1 MYQSNILENLELK
14 LQQTKAEN
22 KEKIDKIENEFKTGY
37 SAFLENIFKNDSFGI
52 KRFVSAYFQL
62 EKLDNPEK
70 SDNEIFFN
78 SLNKSVENLYL
89 SKEKK
94 ENLVLKISNL
104 EKNKDFFSEKIIQN
118 SDISKD
124 VNYPLLEDLEKKW
137 ILTKTDLIDISLK
150 YKEKKDFLSASKI
163 IWESKFEIIKKS
175 FFDLND
181 TKSADRIENFKT
193 DFSSEIENSKNIQ
206 IYPNLLNFVG
216 RNYSRLRLRDKVES
230 KAERLRRIFKIAF
243 LKLYRLKYSGID
255 INEII
260 RKIENLDDL
269 DSMIS
274 LLLKFFEQ
282 LKQNPVLQ
290 KDYVVSDEIDEVES
304 IVNEAEDN
312 KQKSIFN
319 ETTTIKA
326 SQILEEIENK
336 LTSSDLEKILSDKI
350 DLVWGNFID
359 REVSEKNKILVQK
372 EKLEKQKEEKELD
385 KEDLMKIFEE
395 TKQEIFELEEQK
407 RNMFLTWEYDKID
420 ALNDKL
426 IEIMKKLEKLKKLLW
441 IWDTDELNEEENI
454 ITF

>member
-37 SAFLENIFKNDSFGI
+37 SAFLENIFKNDSSGI

-230 KAERLRRIFKIAF
+230 KAERLRRMFKIAF

-395 TKQEIFELEEQK
+395 TKQEMFELEEQK

-454 ITF
+454 TTF

>member
-1 MYQSNILENLELK
+1 MRY
-14 LQQTKAEN
+14 
-22 KEKIDKIENEFKTGY
+22 
-37 SAFLENIFKNDSFGI
+37 
-52 KRFVSAYFQL
+52 
-62 EKLDNPEK
+62 
-70 SDNEIFFN
+70 

-290 KDYVVSDEIDEVES
+290 KDYVVSDEVDEVES

-454 ITF
+454 TTF

>member
-1 MYQSNILENLELK
+1 MYQNNILENLELK

-22 KEKIDKIENEFKTGY
+22 KEKIDKIENEFKNNY
-37 SAFLENIFKNDSFGI
+37 SAFLENIFKNDSSGI
-52 KRFVSAYFQL
+52 KKFVSAYFQL
-62 EKLDNPEK
+62 EKIDNPNK
-70 SDNEIFFN
+70 NDDEIFLN
-78 SLNKSVENLYL
+78 SLKKSVENLYL
-89 SKEKK
+89 SSEKK

-104 EKNKDFFSEKIIQN
+104 EKNKEFFSEKIIQN

-137 ILTKTDLIDISLK
+137 IVTKTDLIDISLK
-150 YKEKKDFLSASKI
+150 YKEKKDFLSASKTV
-163 IWESKFEIIKKS
+163 SKNKFEIIKKS

-181 TKSADRIENFKT
+181 TKSTDRIENFKI

-230 KAERLRRIFKIAF
+230 KAERLRRMFKIAF
-243 LKLYRLKYSGID
+243 LKLYRLKYSWID

-260 RKIENLDDL
+260 RKIESLDDL
-269 DSMIS
+269 DSMIN

-290 KDYVVSDEIDEVES
+290 KDYVVSDEVDEVES

-326 SQILEEIENK
+326 SQILEEVENK
-336 LTSSDLEKILSDKI
+336 LTNSDLEKILSDKI

-359 REVSEKNKILVQK
+359 REVSNRNKMILQK
-372 EKLEKQKEEKELD
+372 EKIEKQKEGKELD

-395 TKQEIFELEEQK
+395 TKDEMFELEEQK
-407 RNMFLTWEYDKID
+407 RNMFLKGEYEQID
-420 ALNDKL
+420 VLNDKL

-454 ITF
+454 TTF